1 MDVVK
6 VYETTR
12 RALDRVHN
20 GGGPQ
25 FIECETYRYRG
36 HSMADP
42 GTYRPAVE
50 VKAHEAWD
58 PISAAVRDIEFR
70 YPTQAEMAA
79 AGPDNIGRLAAHMVE
94 AGHLAEA
101 EVEELKKSVNAVVE
115 DAVQFAMRSPEP
127 TMDAAWAHLNC
138 NRRHEVLI

>member
-1 MDVVK
+1 VLK
-6 VYETTR
+6 VYEASR
-12 RALDRVHN
+12 RALDRIHR
-20 GGGPQ
+20 GEGPQ

-50 VKAHEAWD
+50 VKAHQAWD
-58 PISAAVRDIEFR
+58 PIAAAVRDIEFQ
-70 YPTQAEMAA
+70 YPTQAELAA

-94 AGHLAEA
+94 AGHLADA
-101 EVEELKKSVNAVVE
+101 EVEELKADAKAVVE
-115 DAVQFAMRSPEP
+115 DAVQFALQSPQP